1 MFTGFESLAGSPR
14 GRAERDAPN
23 RLLSSC
29 HTEEIEI
36 LTTQARGLKEEEEE
50 SPNRKSVFVFFCI
63 RKEERKEGREG
74 VECSS
79 HGIGSAADHEL
90 LR

>member
-1 MFTGFESLAGSPR
+1 
-14 GRAERDAPN
+14 
-23 RLLSSC
+23 
-29 HTEEIEI
+29 
-36 LTTQARGLKEEEEE
+36 LKEEEEE
-50 SPNRKSVFVFFCI
+50 SPIVSQFLCFFALERK
-63 RKEERKEGREG
+63 KGRKEGREG